1 MTRILALVPVDADV
15 DKTEHVAY
23 EHRPERNQHAE
34 IGTVRD
40 FEFQHYVAMSP
51 SLKSFSLSLPML
63 SSVHGQLGIL
73 LTFPD

>member
-1 MTRILALVPVDADV
+1 
-15 DKTEHVAY
+15 
-23 EHRPERNQHAE
+23 
-34 IGTVRD
+34 VRD